1 MTPINLTIDD
11 DDAVGLRVAEG
22 GGSGGGAVWSVDG
35 KTGDVDVLPTGGTTG
50 QVLKKSSGTD
60 YDVEWADESGGGSSP
75 SPSSSTPQP
84 LGTAAAGSST
94 DYSRADHV
102 HAMPTASQVGALPS
116 STVIPSTA
124 ADVGAE
130 PAVTEVTVSSTGDV
144 TQALDAGKIYHFTG
158 SISSLALTLNA
169 TTGVPHY
176 HFDFNSGSTAAT
188 ISLGGVT
195 WPDGSF
201 TPEASKHYEV
211 DILNGYGV
219 VMAW

>member
-1 MTPINLTIDD
+1 MSTTYNKVTVNGDTLMDITDTT
-11 DDAVGLRVAEG
+11 AVAADVA
-22 GGSGGGAVWSVDG
+22 SGKYFYAASGV
-35 KTGDVDVLPTGGTTG
+35 KTAGTGT
-50 QVLKKSSGTD
+50 SI
-60 YDVEWADESGGGSSP
+60 
-75 SPSSSTPQP
+75 SPSSATPQP

-102 HAMPTASQVGALPS
+102 HAMP
-116 STVIPSTA
+116 TA

-158 SISSLALTLNA
+158 SISSLTLTLNV

-188 ISLGGVT
+188 ISLSGVT
-195 WPDGSF
+195 WPGGSF